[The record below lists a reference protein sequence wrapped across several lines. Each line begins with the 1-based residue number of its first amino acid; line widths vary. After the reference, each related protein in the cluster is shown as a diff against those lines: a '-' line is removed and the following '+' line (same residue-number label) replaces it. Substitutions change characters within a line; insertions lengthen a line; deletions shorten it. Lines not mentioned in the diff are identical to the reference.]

1 MGVTARQFNKKY
13 KDYKKKFKKP
23 LEMISKIM
31 PEEFTDEYYVE
42 TFKRLYPYLWIDLEK
57 NYTYWHKK
65 NDEIMRYGKKSR
77 YNFRKPYNFI
87 LDCSH
92 HLRKKMRRDN
102 GREILKEEEIKKIEN
117 SILKKS
123 QERLDKQRQKVE
135 SNLYYVQEIEPCYT
149 KKFIAEYFRTHDL
162 HEKLEI
168 MRELSKYKSEE
179 IISFFYKVNAC
190 TRNFFLK
197 KESMY
202 YIQKLGLPFNLRR
215 KKKGKKTYI
224 DNEIV
229 QNDSSPE
236 ILMLR
241 LRVDRLERL
250 KRYDVFVS
258 HNSKNEKQVVN
269 FYKELNKKGLVAY
282 IDWVNDKFDL
292 KRKWCNATTAEI
304 IKERIRQSNFV
315 VLYITPEILDSQWCA
330 WELGYADA
338 LKKKIC
344 LYLDGIEMKRIPQFY
359 WTYPIMDFSQQVF
372 IVKDQNKIDIKQWLS
387 GKDV

>member
-1 MGVTARQFNKKY
+1 MGVMARQFNKKY
-13 KDYKKKFKKP
+13 QDYKKKFKKP
-23 LEMISKIM
+23 LETISQIM
-31 PEEFTDEYYVE
+31 PEEFTDAYYVE
-42 TFKRLYPYLWIDLEK
+42 TFKRLYPDLWEDLEK
-57 NYTYWHKK
+57 QYTYWHKK
-65 NDEIMRYGKKSR
+65 NDEIMKYGKKSR

-92 HLRKKMRRDN
+92 HLRIRVRRDKE
-102 GREILKEEEIKKIEN
+102 REILKEEEIKKIEN
-117 SILKKS
+117 DILRKS
-123 QERLDKQRQKVE
+123 QGRLDKQRQKVE
-135 SNLYYVQEIEPCYT
+135 HKLYYVQEIEPCYAKT
-149 KKFIAEYFRTHDL
+149 FIAEYFRTYDL

-168 MRELSKYKSEE
+168 IRELSKYKSEE

-190 TRNFFLK
+190 TRNFSLK
-197 KESMY
+197 EESMY
-202 YIQKLGLPFNLRR
+202 YIQGLGLPFNLRR

-236 ILMLR
+236 ILMQR

-292 KRKWCNATTAEI
+292 KRKWCNATTSEI

-338 LKKKIC
+338 LNKKIC
-344 LYLDGIEMKRIPQFY
+344 LYLVGIEMKKLPQFY
-359 WTYPIMDFSQQVF
+359 WAYPIMDLSQQVF
-372 IVKDQNKIDIKQWLS
+372 VVKDQNKTDIKQWLG